1 MVMEKNIV
9 DQLIMDNKRFYYN
22 RSTVYGWCV
31 YDRKTNTPAYD
42 ACAELLPPVRQD
54 ESGTTTESPV
64 MLTNEYVAMRLCAR
78 LNVAYKRSMKEDTK

>member
-9 DQLIMDNKRFYYN
+9 DKKRFYYN

-64 MLTNEYVAMRLCAR
+64 RLTNEYVAMRLRAR
-78 LNVAYKRSMKEDTK
+78 LNVAYKRSMKENAR

>member
-1 MVMEKNIV
+1 MEKNIV
-9 DQLIMDNKRFYYN
+9 DKKRFYYN

-31 YDRKTNTPAYD
+31 YDRKTDTPAYD

-64 MLTNEYVAMRLCAR
+64 MLTGSLDLCKVCAA
-78 LNVAYKRSMKEDTK
+78 NFGEIIKKGA